1 MLYILTKN
9 LLPFHIHVWK
19 IINSHQGFKRR
30 LCSCSYKH
38 NLSEGCLIPFVL
50 FLAITVS
57 NNFPYK
63 WIYLI
68 INYRP
73 IYLIC
78 ITVESII
85 FRTLIEMF
93 AENKKIFRMVTQ
105 NTYLIYVM
113 SVLTQGNRLAL
124 SPSCLGFFP
133 FFTVFFCHDCVRCS
147 RDSRGSFLGLT
158 RPTLFIKLSFILTFT
173 KVFNQTLP
181 IFVY

>member
-30 LCSCSYKH
+30 LCSCSYKP

-93 AENKKIFRMVTQ
+93 AENKNYFRMVTQ

-124 SPSCLGFFP
+124 SPSCLGFSRFSRC
-133 FFTVFFCHDCVRCS
+133 FFCHV
-147 RDSRGSFLGLT
+147 FVVHETLGAH
-158 RPTLFIKLSFILTFT
+158 F
-173 KVFNQTLP
+173 
-181 IFVY
+181 